1 MNERQELLLEG
12 IADALVRLARA
23 YESLLDNNQ
32 SLLDI
37 QRRQL
42 ELSELHS
49 RQSTEI
55 YEAQIDA
62 LREYKDGKR

>member
-1 MNERQELLLEG
+1 MNERQENLLEG

-23 YESLLDNNQ
+23 YESLLDNNR

-62 LREYKDGKR
+62 LRRYKDGKR

>member
-1 MNERQELLLEG
+1 MNERQENLLG
-12 IADALVRLARA
+12 DIADALVRLARA
-23 YESLLDNNQ
+23 YESLLGNNQ

-62 LREYKDGKR
+62 LRRYKDGEA